1 VAVAAPPRET
11 LKEIVL
17 DLVAEP
23 AAHRLDG
30 VRSGIRIEQDVAD
43 VLPEVVVAGVEP
55 GGQGGGGRGG
65 RRPEKVDTGGFLAAR
80 GFDYAIVPAE
90 ERGDVGMRVGAR
102 TGAIATLAGGLV
114 VILGASQ
121 AVNALVSRSVEAGG
135 EDGMRAASSGKT
147 S

>member
-1 VAVAAPPRET
+1 MNVAIQRGILRNSRIFGYGAAGLFVLGVFVGGWWFPYEALGVFGGSAP
-11 LKEIVL
+11 LIV
-17 DLVAEP
+17 V
-23 AAHRLDG
+23 
-30 VRSGIRIEQDVAD
+30 SGLGA
-43 VLPEVVVAGVEP
+43 
-55 GGQGGGGRGG
+55 
-65 RRPEKVDTGGFLAAR
+65 FLAAR

-102 TGAIATLAGGLV
+102 SAAIATLAGGLV